1 MVVPERLAAVIPQ
14 GFRPVPS
21 LKFIKLD
28 EILCKVFDLE
38 CLCCLLVSF
47 QNCYRTVFSDVKY
60 FFSAR

>member
-1 MVVPERLAAVIPQ
+1 MVVPARLAAVIPQ

-21 LKFIKLD
+21 LEETKLD
-28 EILCKVFDLE
+28 ENLCKVLKD

-47 QNCYRTVFSDVKY
+47 QNCYRTVFFYVKY